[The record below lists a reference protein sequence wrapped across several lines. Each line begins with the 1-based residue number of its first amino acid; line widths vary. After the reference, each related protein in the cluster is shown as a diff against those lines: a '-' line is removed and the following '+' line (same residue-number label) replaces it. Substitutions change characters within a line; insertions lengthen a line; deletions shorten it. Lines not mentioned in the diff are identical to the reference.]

1 MASSFRFACLQYLV
15 EMTVI
20 VTPCLLLIGD
30 NSRDPVDPAEKQI
43 EWTLEDEYEYRRRL
57 FYYQCAGIGSWFLSG
72 ENSSSNDEDSELTSN
87 SGFDSRN
94 PLPTKE
100 EWAAEKRHWLDLLT
114 KHRAAALDKWIR
126 TAADAKQAVGDVYG
140 YRALMTALCSDRV
153 FIIKYY

>member
-30 NSRDPVDPAEKQI
+30 NSRDLTDPVEKQI
-43 EWTLEDEYEYRRRL
+43 KWTLEDEYEYRRRL
-57 FYYQCAGIGSWFLSG
+57 FYYQCAGIGNSFFSG
-72 ENSSSNDEDSELTSN
+72 ENLSFDDGDSESTSY

-94 PLPTKE
+94 PLPPKE
-100 EWAAEKRHWLDLLT
+100 EWATEKRHWLDLLT

-126 TAADAKQAVGDVYG
+126 TAADAKQAVGDVFG
-140 YRALMTALCSDRV
+140 YRALMTALCSERV
-153 FIIKYY
+153 FIIK